1 MRARTFI
8 CGTLPDSHLYSFL
21 IGTPNPFVSLRPNPA
36 EHCETD
42 VLSMRSLISFL
53 SENNVNI
60 FYIEKCGL
68 VLRNCIEK
76 CNFAGEIYIEKCNL
90 RMLYRKI
97 STYIEQH
104 LCSDSDKILVVEGAR
119 QIGKSYIIREVGKR
133 LFQNFVEINFV
144 TDEEGD
150 RLFKQ
155 IKTTEEFY
163 FVLSMH
169 AGHSLGNYDDTLIFL
184 DEIQAYP
191 QYLTMLKFLRQD
203 HRFRFIAS
211 GSMLGIALRSTTSIP
226 VGSIV
231 RKEMYQLDFEEF
243 LIANNFGSDAISV
256 LRDKYNR
263 RESLAEEVH
272 ERMMSL
278 FRRYLLVGGMPDAV
292 NEYLQSHNIV
302 KVREVQESIRTL
314 YGDDAAKYEQDSSR
328 HLLIRRIYDMVVS
341 QMENKKKRIVAKDIQ
356 GRDGDRFNRYIA
368 EFEYLIA
375 SGITLDV
382 HAISNPR
389 YPLVESVQK
398 NLLKLYLND
407 VGMLTSQLYHNNLRP
422 ILNDERSVNL
432 GAVYESVVAQELRAH
447 GHKLFYYDNRLRG
460 EVDFLVDDYD
470 RLSILPI
477 EVKSGKDYTV
487 HSALNNLLSNPDYN
501 VKSALVLSNSREIK
515 ADGRITYMPVYYVM
529 FIGASQTV
537 EPSEVYF

>member
-1 MRARTFI
+1 
-8 CGTLPDSHLYSFL
+8 
-21 IGTPNPFVSLRPNPA
+21 
-36 EHCETD
+36 
-42 VLSMRSLISFL
+42 
-53 SENNVNI
+53 
-60 FYIEKCGL
+60 
-68 VLRNCIEK
+68 
-76 CNFAGEIYIEKCNL
+76 
-90 RMLYRKI
+90 MLYRKI
-97 STYIEQH
+97 SSYIEEH
-104 LCSDSDKILVVEGAR
+104 LRSDSDKILVIEGAR
-119 QIGKSYIIREVGKR
+119 QIGKSFIIREVGKR
-133 LFQNFVEINFV
+133 LFSNFVELNFV
-144 TDEEGD
+144 ADDEGD

-155 IKTTEEFY
+155 IRTTEDFY
-163 FVLSMH
+163 FVLSMY
-169 AGHSLGNYDDTLIFL
+169 AGKGLGNYDDTLIFL

-191 QYLTMLKFLRQD
+191 QYLTMLKFFRQD
-203 HRFRFIAS
+203 RRFRFIAS
-211 GSMLGIALRSTTSIP
+211 GSLLGIALRSTTSIP
-226 VGSIV
+226 VGSVV

-243 LIANNFGSDAISV
+243 LIANDFGGDAISV
-256 LRDKYNR
+256 LREKYNR
-263 RESLAEEVH
+263 RESLSVEIH
-272 ERMMSL
+272 ERLLSL

-314 YGDDAAKYEQDSSR
+314 YGDDAAKYEQDSGR
-328 HLLIRRIYDMVVS
+328 HLLIRRIYDMVAS

-356 GRDGDRFNRYIA
+356 GQAGDRFNRYIA

-422 ILNDERSVNL
+422 ILNDERSINL
-432 GAVYESVVAQELRAH
+432 GAVYESVVAQELRTH
-447 GHKLFYYDNRLRG
+447 GHKLFYYDNRQRG

-487 HSALNNLLSNPDYN
+487 HSALNNLLSNAEYN
-501 VKSALVLSNSREIK
+501 IKSAIVLSNSREIK
-515 ADGRITYMPVYYVM
+515 TNGNITYMPVYYVM
-529 FIGASQTV
+529 FIGNVSG
-537 EPSEVYF
+537 SNSSDVYF